1 MFVSCSIASIGGRM
15 RVLIVEDD
23 RKLASLLRRG
33 LDEAGLHVQ
42 LVHDGEAALRWLA
55 IERAG
60 VIVLDVML
68 PDADG
73 FSVCRSL
80 RARGDWTPILML
92 TARDAIEDRIRGLDG
107 GADDYVAKP
116 FSFDE
121 LAARVRA
128 LARRGPVEHPVEL
141 AAGDLRMLPAQRR
154 AWRGEQELD
163 LSTTEFALLEALL
176 RHRGQLL
183 VREQLLDHAWPV
195 DPQRRSNV
203 VDVYI
208 RYLREKVDRPFG
220 VKSIETVRGTGYR
233 LRGDGGR
240 A

>member
-1 MFVSCSIASIGGRM
+1 MFVSCPLSSIEPM

-23 RKLASLLRRG
+23 RKLGSLLRRG
-33 LDEAGLHVQ
+33 LDEAGLHAH
-42 LVHDGEAALRWLA
+42 LVGDGETALRWLA
-55 IERAG
+55 TESAG

-68 PDADG
+68 PGDDG
-73 FSVCRSL
+73 FGVTRAL
-80 RARGDWTPILML
+80 RERGDWTPILML
-92 TARDAIEDRIRGLDG
+92 TARDAVEDRVRGLDG

-128 LARRGPVEHPVEL
+128 LARRGPVERPVEL
-141 AAGDLRMLPAQRR
+141 TAGDLRLLPAQRR
-154 AWRGEQELD
+154 AWRGDTELQ
-163 LSTTEFALLEALL
+163 LSTTEYALLEALL
-176 RHRGQLL
+176 RHRGQVLD
-183 VREQLLDHAWPV
+183 RTQLLDHAWPA
-195 DPQRRSNV
+195 DQDHRSNV

-220 VKSIETVRGTGYR
+220 VQSIETIRGTGYR

-240 A
+240 G